1 MHRRQQRQRQRQH
14 YRDRYEILRNILFIV
29 ANTQPLYRNYMNKM
43 RLAYAVGLTH
53 PQMVEYLGQLLNCGL
68 LIKMEFKPFYSYYE
82 ISERGRRCLQLFDEL
97 EGDLKPNIDVV
108 QGP

>member
-43 RLAYAVGLTH
+43 RLAYVVGLTH
-53 PQMVEYLGQLLNCGL
+53 SQMVEYLGQLLNCGL
-68 LIKMEFKPFYSYYE
+68 LIRWNSSLSILIMKLVKGDADVYSYLTNWKV
-82 ISERGRRCLQLFDEL
+82 I
-97 EGDLKPNIDVV
+97 
-108 QGP
+108 

>member
-14 YRDRYEILRNILFIV
+14 YHDRYEILSLV
-29 ANTQPLYRNYMNKM
+29 ANTQQLYRNYMNKM

-68 LIKMEFKPFYSYYE
+68 LIKMEFEPFYSYL

-97 EGDLKPNIDVV
+97 EGDLKPNIDVG

>member
-29 ANTQPLYRNYMNKM
+29 DNTQPLYRIYINKM
-43 RLAYAVGLTH
+43 RLAHAVGLTH
-53 PQMVEYLGQLLNCGL
+53 PEMVDHLGQLLNSGL

-97 EGDLKPNIDVV
+97 EGDLKPNIDI
-108 QGP
+108 G

>member
-1 MHRRQQRQRQRQH
+1 
-14 YRDRYEILRNILFIV
+14 
-29 ANTQPLYRNYMNKM
+29 
-43 RLAYAVGLTH
+43 
-53 PQMVEYLGQLLNCGL
+53 MVEYLGQSLNCGL

-97 EGDLKPNIDVV
+97 DGDLKPNIDVG

>member
-29 ANTQPLYRNYMNKM
+29 ANTQ
-43 RLAYAVGLTH
+43 
-53 PQMVEYLGQLLNCGL
+53 
-68 LIKMEFKPFYSYYE
+68 MEFKPFYFYYE

-97 EGDLKPNIDVV
+97 EGDLKPNIDVG